1 MANKKRGDRPNLLD
15 PSQVPQKP
23 EGETAE
29 MIGNSLEGWGEGL
42 ADLFA
47 PKKVPAKRERPV
59 IPMKYVEKGTEGMPW
74 TRKDPVPERGTIE
87 DAPNPLPDTGIPLP
101 PKPEYVDE
109 REHVTGQKTG
119 RKGLKRPP
127 GYEKPPSPE
136 KRPEPKKKW
145 AWGGMISKGALAHFN
160 DGHTGQVPPRSR

>member
-1 MANKKRGDRPNLLD
+1 MVNKERGDRPNLLA

-23 EGETAE
+23 EGEPAE

-74 TRKDPVPERGTIE
+74 TRKDPVPVQDTLE
-87 DAPNPLPDTGIPLP
+87 DIPSPLPDTDIPVP
-101 PKPEYVDE
+101 PKPEYMDE
-109 REHVTGQKTG
+109 RESPTGRKTG
-119 RKGLKRPP
+119 RKVLKRPP
-127 GYEKPPSPE
+127 GYEKPRIQKKGPNR
-136 KRPEPKKKW
+136 KRS
-145 AWGGMISKGALAHFN
+145 GRGVG
-160 DGHTGQVPPRSR
+160 